1 MKNAIIVIIV
11 VLFIYVLLSSVR
23 FGFPNSRT
31 PEVTKSWTSG
41 SQGCGPNNDLFD
53 ENVEC
58 YCSHDCFWVCKP
70 GDTIERDDICERC
83 GRKWKW
89 HYNKD

>member
-1 MKNAIIVIIV
+1 MKNVIVAIIIIF
-11 VLFIYVLLSSVR
+11 LILGFLESVR

-31 PEVTKSWTSG
+31 PEATKFYTTYG
-41 SQGCGPNNDLFD
+41 HHVLYD

-58 YCSHDCFWVCKP
+58 YNSHDCFRVTKL
-70 GDTIERDDICERC
+70 GYDISRDDECEYCR
-83 GRKWKW
+83 RKWKW

>member
-1 MKNAIIVIIV
+1 MKNVIIVIIV
-11 VLFIYVLLSSVR
+11 VLFLYVLLSSVR

-70 GDTIERDDICERC
+70 GDTIERDDICDRC